1 MEKCQAP
8 RVNELFENHYFV
20 LLLRLRGGGGWKTVN
35 ELIYVHF
42 RPEDAAKAMSAS
54 QDKIFF
60 GSKIKVSQHEGI
72 GEWIGLASG

>member
-8 RVNELFENHYFV
+8 RVNELFENHYLV

-72 GEWIGLASG
+72 GE

>member
-1 MEKCQAP
+1 M
-8 RVNELFENHYFV
+8 
-20 LLLRLRGGGGWKTVN
+20 N

-72 GEWIGLASG
+72 GE